1 MIPTEHCGDG
11 FAVPALAY
19 GWCSVQGRRGRN
31 EDFVAFRGGDAAT
44 LADHGFVAAIAD
56 GVGGHKGGRE
66 AAETT
71 VRGFID
77 AQSSQSPLRS
87 LRDRAAHALNAM
99 NQWIHAVGRT
109 DAALDGMAT
118 TFTGLILH
126 GRAAHVVHVGD
137 SRLYCLREGRIA
149 RLTTD
154 HASDRPGQ
162 SHMLTRAIGLS
173 DELAIATATEPVQVH
188 DRFLLCTDGLHGVLS
203 DAEIAALLAHGDPT
217 VAAER
222 LVQAA
227 LAARST
233 DNVSVAII
241 DVEAL
246 PPPQQDELML
256 ALSGLDRLADPQVGQ
271 EVDGFRL
278 VRLLASGRHAR
289 VFVARDMVAEL
300 GDVVL
305 KFPAGADAAARRM
318 VLREEWIGLRVRSPW
333 LAAPVPLPAD
343 RRRTLYAVQA
353 YHPGETLDQRLRR
366 SPPLSLGGGLAI
378 GIRLGKAVAA
388 LHRAG
393 VIHRDIKPENVQL
406 EPGGGVR
413 LLDLGVAL
421 VSGLASETARAGDLP
436 DVSAGVPGTAS
447 YMAPELLAGTNIGNA
462 RSDLF
467 ALGVTL
473 YRAWSGTWPYGEI
486 EPFQRPRFGRAT
498 TLATYRPDLPRWLD
512 AVLARAVAV
521 RPEERQ
527 DDVIELMLEL
537 EHGAEMPGVFLQGRG
552 TWLTRHPARFWQA
565 VSLLLALVLF
575 GVGLRQAD
583 W

>member
-1 MIPTEHCGDG
+1 MQTERCGDG
-11 FAVPALAY
+11 IAVPALAF
-19 GWCSVQGRRGRN
+19 GWCSVQGRRERN
-31 EDFVAFRGGDAAT
+31 EDFVAFHGGDTGA

-56 GVGGHKGGRE
+56 GVGGHRGGRE

-87 LRDRAAHALNAM
+87 MRDRAALALNTM

-109 DAALDGMAT
+109 DEALDGMAT

-126 GRAAHVVHVGD
+126 GRIAHVVHVGD
-137 SRLYCLREGRIA
+137 SRLYCLRDGRIS

-188 DRFLLCTDGLHGVLS
+188 DRFLLCTDGVHGVLS
-203 DAEIAALLAHGDPT
+203 DAGIARVLAQGDPSL
-217 VAAER
+217 AAQR

-233 DNVSVAII
+233 DNVSVAVV

-246 PPPQQDELML
+246 PPAQQDELML
-256 ALSGLDRLADPQVGQ
+256 ALSGLDRLADPQVGH

-278 VRLLASGRHAR
+278 ERLLARGRHAR
-289 VFVARDMVAEL
+289 VFVARDLIGEF

-305 KFPAGADAAARRM
+305 KFPAGPDEAARRM

-343 RRRTLYAVQA
+343 RRQTLYAVQA

-366 SPPLSLGGGLAI
+366 SPPLSLGAGLAI

-421 VSGLASETARAGDLP
+421 VSGLTDQTARGAGAP
-436 DVSAGVPGTAS
+436 DMPDNVPGTAS
-447 YMAPELLAGTNIGNA
+447 YMAPELLAGGNA
-462 RSDLF
+462 GDAGSDLY

-473 YRAWSGTWPYGEI
+473 YRAWSGAWPYGET
-486 EPFQRPRFGRAT
+486 EPFQRPQFGRAT
-498 TLATYRPDLPRWLD
+498 PLATYRPDLPRWLG

-521 RPEERQ
+521 RPDERQ
-527 DDVIELMLEL
+527 DDVVELILEL
-537 EHGAEMPGVFLQGRG
+537 EHGAEMPELFLRGRM
-552 TWLTRHPARFWQA
+552 TLLMSNPVRFWQA
-565 VSLLLALVLF
+565 VSLLLALMLL
-575 GVGLRQAD
+575 GVGLKQAD

>member
-1 MIPTEHCGDG
+1 MQTEHCGDG
-11 FAVPALAY
+11 TAVPALAF
-19 GWCSVQGRRGRN
+19 GWCSVQGRREGN
-31 EDFVAFRGGDAAT
+31 EDFVAFRGGDIAM

-56 GVGGHKGGRE
+56 GVGGHRGGRE

-87 LRDRAAHALNAM
+87 MRERAALALNAM

-109 DAALDGMAT
+109 DEALDGMAT
-118 TFTGLILH
+118 TFTGLIMH
-126 GRAAHVVHVGD
+126 GRVAHIVHVGD
-137 SRLYCLREGRIA
+137 SRLYCLRDGRLF

-162 SHMLTRAIGLS
+162 THMLTRAIGLS
-173 DELAIATATEPVQVH
+173 NELAIAIATEPVHVH
-188 DRFLLCTDGLHGVLS
+188 DRFLLCTDGVHGVLS
-203 DAEIAALLAHGDPT
+203 EAEIGAVLTQGDAAL
-217 VAAER
+217 AAER
-222 LVQAA
+222 LVQTA
-227 LAARST
+227 LGDRST
-233 DNVSVAII
+233 DNVSVAVV

-246 PPPQQDELML
+246 PPVQQDELIL

-271 EVDGFRL
+271 DVDGFRL
-278 VRLLASGRHAR
+278 VRLLARGRHAW
-289 VFVARDMVAEL
+289 VFVARDLLGEF

-305 KFPAGADAAARRM
+305 KFPAGLDEAARRM

-333 LAAPVPLPAD
+333 LAAPVPVPAD
-343 RRRTLYAVQA
+343 RRTMLYAVQA
-353 YHPGETLDQRLRR
+353 YHPGETLDRRLRR
-366 SPPLSLGGGLAI
+366 SPPLSLGAGLAI
-378 GIRLGKAVAA
+378 ATKLGKAVAA

-421 VSGLASETARAGDLP
+421 VSGLADQTAQDGSSP
-436 DVSAGVPGTAS
+436 GVPGTAS
-447 YMAPELLAGTNIGNA
+447 YMAPELLAGSSAGDA

-473 YRAWSGTWPYGEI
+473 YRAWSGAWPYGEI
-486 EPFQRPRFGRAT
+486 EPFQRPQFGRPT
-498 TLATYRPDLPRWLD
+498 PLATYRPDLPRWLG
-512 AVLARAVAV
+512 AVLIRAVAV
-521 RPEERQ
+521 RPEDRQ
-527 DDVIELMLEL
+527 DDVIELILEL
-537 EHGAEMPGVFLQGRG
+537 EHGAEMPGVFQHDRL
-552 TWLTRHPARFWQA
+552 TLLTRDPVRLWQA
-565 VSLLLALVLF
+565 VSLLLVLVLLSL
-575 GVGLRQAD
+575 VLRQAD